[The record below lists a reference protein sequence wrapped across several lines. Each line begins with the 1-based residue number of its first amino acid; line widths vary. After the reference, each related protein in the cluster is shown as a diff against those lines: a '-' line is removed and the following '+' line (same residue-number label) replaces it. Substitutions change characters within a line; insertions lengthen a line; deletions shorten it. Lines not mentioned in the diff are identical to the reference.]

1 MKRVMTIATASVA
14 AVLLTLTMSVS
25 AQDFNTQKRTFL
37 TFSAPVEM
45 PGVTLQAGTYVFKI
59 ADTPSR
65 NVVQVFDK
73 DEKDII
79 GQWLYVSAER
89 PQVTGETVVTF
100 KETREGTTPAVQ
112 FWYYP
117 GEKIGKEFIYPKE
130 QALKIAARTGV
141 GVRTEE
147 GVINGSGLPV
157 EETKAEA
164 TVAVAE
170 PAPAAATQSSSDN
183 YGQSAAR
190 SDNNTADNSSAS
202 VGTSGSGDQSATDRT
217 PRQESTTAYNNSSS
231 ELPRTASRLPLAGLM
246 GFFSLLGAAGLRR
259 FRQQ

>member
-1 MKRVMTIATASVA
+1 MKRAITIATASVA
-14 AVLLTLTMSVS
+14 AVLLTFTMSVS

-45 PGVTLQAGTYVFKI
+45 PGMTLPAGTYVFRI

-89 PQVTGETVVTF
+89 PQVSGETVVTF

-117 GEKIGKEFIYPKE
+117 GERTGKEFIYPRE
-130 QALKIAARTGV
+130 QALRIAARTGADV
-141 GVRTEE
+141 RSDDGV
-147 GVINGSGLPV
+147 VNGSGVPA
-157 EETKAEA
+157 EPPAAEA
-164 TVAVAE
+164 TVAVAA
-170 PAPAAATQSSSDN
+170 PAPEPEPVAVDVAPPMPEA
-183 YGQSAAR
+183 
-190 SDNNTADNSSAS
+190 
-202 VGTSGSGDQSATDRT
+202 VGTSGRDEQAPVADSNV
-217 PRQESTTAYNNSSS
+217 RQESTTAYNNA
-231 ELPRTASRLPLAGLM
+231 ELPRTSSPLALSGLL
-246 GFFSLLGAAGLRR
+246 GFLALAGAAGLRR
-259 FRQQ
+259 YRRQ